1 MSDVTNRDWA
11 TLRWLV
17 EMGADEAIGDAPVDR
32 FAATVRPSAAA
43 PPPAARASPPVR
55 PALSREAASVP
66 TARSAPP
73 QIPSGISS
81 RLSSAAASAIAD
93 ARALAQAAASVADL
107 ESAVRGF
114 TGCALKA
121 TAANTVFADGNPLAE
136 IMFVGEA
143 PGADEDRQGK
153 PFVGVSG
160 QLLDRMLKWINLDRS
175 IVYITNIL
183 FWRPPGNRQ
192 PTTAEIAAC
201 VPFVER
207 HIALVRP
214 KVLVLVGGTSAKT
227 LLNTAEGIIRLR
239 GKWRELA
246 IPGLDQPVATL
257 PTFHPAY
264 LLRAPAQKR
273 EAWRD
278 LLAIKRKI
286 SLSR

>member
-1 MSDVTNRDWA
+1 MSDLA
-11 TLRWLV
+11 TLRWLA

-32 FAATVRPSAAA
+32 FAATARSSAAA
-43 PPPAARASPPVR
+43 PPPPASRLTAPDRAAPDRAAPV
-55 PALSREAASVP
+55 PA
-66 TARSAPP
+66 ARSAPP
-73 QIPSGISS
+73 PAPVRASSQVASPISS
-81 RLSSAAASAIAD
+81 GPSSAVAD
-93 ARALAQAAASVADL
+93 ARALAAACASVAEL
-107 ESAVRGF
+107 EAAVRGF

-121 TAANTVFADGNPLAE
+121 TATNTVFADGNPLAE

-160 QLLDRMLKWINLDRS
+160 QLLDRMLKWINLDRTK
-175 IVYITNIL
+175 VYITNIL

-227 LLNTAEGIIRLR
+227 LLNTSEGIIRLR

-264 LLRAPAQKR
+264 LLRAPAQKH
-273 EAWRD
+273 ESWRD